1 MAGTH
6 IAINSTYDPLSME
19 EMLKMPMLATEAQ
32 LQTEEAYSKLAQD
45 AADLES
51 LANSAKDQATY
62 VKYKQ
67 YANDVQ
73 KQLNELSGRGLN
85 PNSRRSLYDLSA
97 RYKSEIDPIKQTMK
111 TREDLIAEQRKA
123 RSTNNKILYDID
135 YANMSLD
142 DMMKQS
148 THSYNSL
155 DGTQLYEEGKNQA
168 AAMSSRMLSESQRQ
182 ALQGQ
187 YFELTQTQGLDH
199 TAAMNFLIDNNSVP
213 ELAALKNSL
222 MSQYDLSGYGE
233 EAKKQAEN
241 FLAQGIFEGITY
253 KDSKQ
258 YLQNG
263 DYMSRADQTRF
274 AIDQQSLKIREI
286 EAKMAQDKYDY
297 WLKYGKD
304 PDEGAA
310 KEANEKSKGAAYRD
324 AATTIRNFG
333 NSQTPYLMGYNAD
346 SNTPGYNFEDFE
358 PGKEKDF
365 DGEDSGFNESVAGDD
380 LTWEYFNQEWMASPK
395 TIAKNLQ
402 KGSVVPRNLDDL
414 TDEAQKEVLE
424 KILPEVKHDQVLD
437 KELRQEIAEN
447 VIILEDRT
455 NTAVSGGGKTPQYLI
470 VPRRWAEENLSTPE
484 KQAPAAT
491 TAAKPAATSAAKP
504 KVNTPAA
511 KNWGPR
517 RPGATPSTLDEA
529 AEMQ

>member
-1 MAGTH
+1 MDGTH

-62 VKYKQ
+62 VKYKT
-67 YANDVQ
+67 YANEVQ
-73 KQLNELSGRGLN
+73 KQ
-85 PNSRRSLYDLSA
+85 LYDLSA

-274 AIDQQSLKIREI
+274 DID
-286 EAKMAQDKYDY
+286 
-297 WLKYGKD
+297 
-304 PDEGAA
+304 
-310 KEANEKSKGAAYRD
+310 
-324 AATTIRNFG
+324 
-333 NSQTPYLMGYNAD
+333 
-346 SNTPGYNFEDFE
+346 
-358 PGKEKDF
+358 
-365 DGEDSGFNESVAGDD
+365 
-380 LTWEYFNQEWMASPK
+380 
-395 TIAKNLQ
+395 
-402 KGSVVPRNLDDL
+402 
-414 TDEAQKEVLE
+414 
-424 KILPEVKHDQVLD
+424 
-437 KELRQEIAEN
+437 
-447 VIILEDRT
+447 
-455 NTAVSGGGKTPQYLI
+455 
-470 VPRRWAEENLSTPE
+470 
-484 KQAPAAT
+484 
-491 TAAKPAATSAAKP
+491 
-504 KVNTPAA
+504 
-511 KNWGPR
+511 
-517 RPGATPSTLDEA
+517 
-529 AEMQ
+529 